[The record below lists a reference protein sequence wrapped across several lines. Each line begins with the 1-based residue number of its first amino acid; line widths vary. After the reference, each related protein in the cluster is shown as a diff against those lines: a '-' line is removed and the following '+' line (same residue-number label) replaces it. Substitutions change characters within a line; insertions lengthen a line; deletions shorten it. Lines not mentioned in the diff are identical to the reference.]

1 MPNYRR
7 ASLPGGTYFFTVV
20 TFERRPILC
29 KDDVRDALRIAI
41 EDVRRSQP
49 FTIDAWVLLPDHL
62 HCVWTLPE
70 GDANYPQRWARIKR
84 RVSVQCAQRYSR
96 DHATGSSRQMRRE
109 RSVWQRRY
117 WEHQIRN
124 SEDFARHI
132 DYIHWNPVKHGYV
145 TRAREWR
152 FSTFHRFVRQGLYPL
167 EWGVDDGSVSHDVH
181 GEP

>member
-1 MPNYRR
+1 
-7 ASLPGGTYFFTVV
+7 
-20 TFERRPILC
+20 
-29 KDDVRDALRIAI
+29 
-41 EDVRRSQP
+41 
-49 FTIDAWVLLPDHL
+49 
-62 HCVWTLPE
+62 
-70 GDANYPQRWARIKR
+70 
-84 RVSVQCAQRYSR
+84 
-96 DHATGSSRQMRRE
+96 MRRE

-124 SEDFARHI
+124 TEDFAHHI